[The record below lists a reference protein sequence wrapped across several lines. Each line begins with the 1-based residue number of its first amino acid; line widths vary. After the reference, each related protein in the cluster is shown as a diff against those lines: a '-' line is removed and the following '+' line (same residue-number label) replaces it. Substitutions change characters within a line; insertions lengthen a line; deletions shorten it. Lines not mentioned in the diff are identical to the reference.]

1 MVVSCEAAEA
11 GFAGLA
17 VADFDFLELLVA
29 LCLDFDVVVWLLAW
43 VVGLAAEG
51 CCVGC

>member
-1 MVVSCEAAEA
+1 
-11 GFAGLA
+11 LA
-17 VADFDFLELLVA
+17 VVDFDFLELVA
-29 LCLDFDVVVWLLAW
+29 LCLDFDAFVVWLLAW